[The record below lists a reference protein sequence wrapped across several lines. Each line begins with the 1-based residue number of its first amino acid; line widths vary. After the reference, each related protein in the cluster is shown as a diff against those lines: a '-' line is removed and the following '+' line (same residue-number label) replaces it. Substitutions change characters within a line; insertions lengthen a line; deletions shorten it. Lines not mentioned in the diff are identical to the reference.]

1 LLSAQQRA
9 ADAEGRCQQLEAQL
23 DAAGALL
30 QPEDQP
36 IAGSL
41 DEFSGQVDGA
51 ALTGQQNDRF
61 SMDTA
66 ATGTETAASSPPV
79 NQATSQVAWM
89 LRPADHIAEDQ
100 SDRVHSDYDV
110 QPQQLWREDVASAAD
125 TEAVTPGRDRCGSL
139 NEPDEIAFADWL
151 ADALRRE
158 DMTMEEAALQIGV
171 SVKTFSRWVG
181 GITEPGLRDLRR
193 LRDFFGDFPFP

>member
-1 LLSAQQRA
+1 
-9 ADAEGRCQQLEAQL
+9 
-23 DAAGALL
+23 
-30 QPEDQP
+30 
-36 IAGSL
+36 
-41 DEFSGQVDGA
+41 
-51 ALTGQQNDRF
+51 
-61 SMDTA
+61 
-66 ATGTETAASSPPV
+66 
-79 NQATSQVAWM
+79 M

-181 GITEPGLRDLRR
+181 GITEPDFATCADSGISSATSHSHDHLRYPNAPRRELRLGYR
-193 LRDFFGDFPFP
+193 RYDS